1 MRKPISQRTKR
12 TNEKAY
18 NAWFKFND
26 EMKNKSMTEPTE
38 EEKQAVIAYF
48 KREGFSLYKV
58 EGLDKLD
65 KEIIEARQK
74 IAKLKTD
81 RLVNQLFKGKV
92 AEIIGL
98 DKTIELFKESQD
110 VFKTK

>member
-26 EMKNKSMTEPTE
+26 KIKNKSMTEPTE

-65 KEIIEARQK
+65 KELIESRAIIKQSIKLNKRMNK
-74 IAKLKTD
+74 YAKNHLNK
-81 RLVNQLFKGKV
+81 Q
-92 AEIIGL
+92 
-98 DKTIELFKESQD
+98 
-110 VFKTK
+110 

>member
-26 EMKNKSMTEPTE
+26 KIKNKSMTEPTE
-38 EEKQAVIAYF
+38 EEKQVVIAYF

-65 KEIIEARQK
+65 KELIEAR
-74 IAKLKTD
+74 A
-81 RLVNQLFKGKV
+81 
-92 AEIIGL
+92 II
-98 DKTIELFKESQD
+98 KESIKSSD
-110 VFKTK
+110 RMSKRMKKYVKKHL

>member
-18 NAWFKFND
+18 NEWFKFNNGI
-26 EMKNKSMTEPTE
+26 KNKSMTEPTE

-65 KEIIEARQK
+65 KELIEARAIIKQSIK
-74 IAKLKTD
+74 LNKRMNKYAKNHL
-81 RLVNQLFKGKV
+81 
-92 AEIIGL
+92 
-98 DKTIELFKESQD
+98 
-110 VFKTK
+110 